1 MRDKFISTNLDAKER
16 EIAKLCAFGF
26 TTKEIAGMLYTSEST
41 VSHTIT
47 RILAKTGLLSKKE
60 FSFMPRLNMLGI
72 SDIKDNDTIL
82 KVSQK
87 VNSFDKFCN
96 FLISF
101 YENITFFNVFIL
113 LYLVF

>member
-1 MRDKFISTNLDAKER
+1 
-16 EIAKLCAFGF
+16 
-26 TTKEIAGMLYTSEST
+26 
-41 VSHTIT
+41 
-47 RILAKTGLLSKKE
+47 
-60 FSFMPRLNMLGI
+60 MLGI